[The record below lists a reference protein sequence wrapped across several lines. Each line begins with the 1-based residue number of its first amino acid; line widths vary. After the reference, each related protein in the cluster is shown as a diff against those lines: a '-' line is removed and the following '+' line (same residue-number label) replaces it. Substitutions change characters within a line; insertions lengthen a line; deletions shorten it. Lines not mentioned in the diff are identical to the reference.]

1 MEDGQNIGIRSREVC
16 SGKSKEMRDLRFC
29 KARFSILSVAQTNA
43 CKETELLQNIV
54 HKCYLWCGNGEEYYQ
69 NELCVPEKLLGYRS
83 ITQKLRAVHGI
94 KVPRHLVHKIQFDLD
109 PDGLQGRSLQNK
121 RRRTKEPFTSR
132 GPLWVLSADRHDMLC
147 GYQNWMF
154 PLGLYGFIDTF
165 SRKLLSLTVVFSNS
179 DSRVIGR
186 FYLVSF
192 TK

>member
-1 MEDGQNIGIRSREVC
+1 M
-16 SGKSKEMRDLRFC
+16 
-29 KARFSILSVAQTNA
+29 
-43 CKETELLQNIV
+43 
-54 HKCYLWCGNGEEYYQ
+54 
-69 NELCVPEKLLGYRS
+69 
-83 ITQKLRAVHGI
+83 TQKLRAVHGI

-165 SRKLLSLTVVFSNS
+165 SRKLLSLTVVFPTQ
-179 DSRVIGR
+179 IQEL
-186 FYLVSF
+186 LVGF
-192 TK
+192 TWSLLQSKTIACIHKDG